1 LRPLI
6 TSPSWQEGVTSDPS
20 QISAVKV
27 PGARDNLGGIIL
39 GSHCQEGRGAWDSRT
54 VRRSWGIGG
63 NSPRPWEPQLGRI
76 WQPSLPICARVRK
89 RSTQAHFPLT
99 LVADHNGPPK
109 PSPQHDTS
117 VHHYH
122 RAVAGFHRNGRL
134 ELPGGVVPYR
144 SLLRLLQVVD
154 KSCFAINSEPGHT
167 LGVVDASMNDREDQ
181 RQSVISELLD
191 RRTERLLDHSQ

>member
-1 LRPLI
+1 MRPWI

-20 QISAVKV
+20 QISAVAV
-27 PGARDNLGGIIL
+27 PGARDNLGGIIW
-39 GSHCQEGRGAWDSRT
+39 GSHCQEERGAWGLRT
-54 VRRSWGIGG
+54 VRRSWGIDG
-63 NSPRPWEPQLGRI
+63 NSREPQLGRI
-76 WQPSLPICARVRK
+76 WQPSLLPICARVRN

-109 PSPQHDTS
+109 PSPQCDTS

-134 ELPGGVVPYR
+134 ELPGGPVPYR

-154 KSCFAINSEPGHT
+154 KSCFTINSEPGHT

-181 RQSVISELLD
+181 RQFVISELLD